1 MQKFS
6 KLKTYGT
13 VLIVFA
19 ALSLVGAI
27 LDLTIS
33 FAPFSFTKL
42 FAVLSI
48 PIFVI
53 VIVFSSILVHQTPN
67 ENEFAKPR
75 KMLLVSV
82 IVIPILGLLQ
92 VIFQLSLSPFILA
105 GFVGMPGLH
114 NKPFIISGLVNSVFI
129 ILMIA
134 FYSVSVANTNKLKKA
149 YSERIKLLSENQINN
164 NQPDTVN
171 AA

>member
-13 VLIVFA
+13 VLIVFV

-33 FAPFSFTKL
+33 FSTFSFTKL
-42 FAVLSI
+42 FAVLSL

-82 IVIPILGLLQ
+82 ILIPVLGLLQ
-92 VIFQLSLSPFILA
+92 IIFQLSLTPFILA
-105 GFVGMPGLH
+105 SLTSFSAKSGLH
-114 NKPFIISGLVNSVFI
+114 NTFRPLIITGLINSVFI

-134 FYSVSVANTNKLKKA
+134 FYSV
-149 YSERIKLLSENQINN
+149 
-164 NQPDTVN
+164 
-171 AA
+171 